1 MYLFTA
7 LSLLHSNPSRHAW
20 PVPSP
25 ILQNGLFK
33 PPPSLSA
40 TNPTISIVNLSWRF
54 TSRSCLQTG
63 KPAHAHHTHPFPA
76 LPCRTQGK
84 TPPAGK
90 GLDLLIYSGSHL
102 LPSLLCQLSALS
114 EPSNPLL
121 PNDFF
126 RIQAFSSQSL
136 LITTKREGWGREQE
150 RVKKKPS
157 FRLRQILGENSCWKS
172 NNW

>member
-25 ILQNGLFK
+25 ILHNGLFK

-63 KPAHAHHTHPFPA
+63 KPAHAHHTHPFLLSPA
-76 LPCRTQGK
+76 ELKERP
-84 TPPAGK
+84 PPAGE

-102 LPSLLCQLSALS
+102 LPSLLCQLSPLS

-121 PNDFF
+121 PDDFF

-150 RVKKKPS
+150 KVKKKLC
-157 FRLRQILGENSCWKS
+157 FRLRQILVHSWWKS